1 MLAFCF
7 LWPTAWLHAQE
18 EAKAL
23 TDEQDARVATV
34 AARESAV
41 TQLVAEG
48 NQSRDAGDE
57 LRAASAW
64 NRAGRFLLKLNKQ
77 DEAIS
82 RYRNALE
89 ILNNTSDPKTRIDTL
104 NGLARAYERSGEC
117 KQTAP
122 LLRQTISL
130 SDKYDYKA
138 GKAEARLIE
147 PLCMSNKLQA
157 LQRAQ
162 ESLELW
168 KSINVKL
175 GMAEAYLVVAKY
187 QMIQNNLIEATDAY
201 EAAKQLWQEL
211 NVPNKQA
218 EALIEL
224 GFIEWRKGAWQ
235 ASLPFYIEA
244 QQLIVEEAADPYLMG
259 QIKAGLAEAFI
270 ESGLPQAGL
279 EKYREAHEFYRQ
291 TNYPIHMIGIEWGI
305 GTAHYFLRNYSE
317 AIANLKHAREGAIA
331 NKELRIA
338 ALCDDFLGRTYY
350 ELNDD
355 AAALQHYQAA
365 LQGFTSSQSL
375 MEAARTMALM
385 GQVYQRQANFT
396 KARNHYVTALASFRK
411 LSNQVNEAATLY
423 ALGALE
429 LHQNSVDAAEKYLSE
444 SIRIT
449 ETMRQVSRNVDLT
462 AAFSAKVHER
472 YEKYVDCKMRKYYAS
487 QSESQMIDAFQTSE
501 LARAR
506 SLTELLHATQA
517 NLFPGLDPKLALQ
530 EKELRGYLQGSE
542 NAKLAL
548 LSGKYKTE
556 ELRALEEKHREL
568 EAKHKQLIQEIRTR
582 NPSYEQ
588 VIQPTAWN
596 LAKIQEQVVADDQTV
611 LLEYSLGSE
620 KSYLWAITRS
630 GIKSYELPDVKRII
644 EVTERVYN
652 LLKELP
658 SGNTD
663 AALTAAVQDLAQ
675 MVLLPAKDQLAH
687 RRVIVVPD
695 GVLNYIPFQ
704 VLRLPGDNEPLV
716 ASKEIIN
723 APSASILG
731 ELKQQA
737 ARRQPA
743 ANVLAAFGDPVFASE
758 AVSQDT
764 KENEE
769 DIATAR
775 WHSNLRHFELNK
787 NSFDPATVAPL
798 FYAKHELRSLRDVA
812 GDGALIV
819 SDYAA
824 TRDQFLSTDLT
835 NFAILHLVT
844 HGYFNPATP
853 ESSGFVLST
862 TDRQDKKLK
871 GFIELRDIYEL
882 RVPVLLVV
890 LSACQTALGK
900 DVRGEGL
907 LGLTHSFM
915 YAGAS
920 SVVASLW
927 KVEDGA
933 TAELMKLFYTNMLR
947 DGMKPS
953 EALRVAQNSIRQR
966 PEWSSPYYW
975 AGFTLQGDPQII
987 RAKTEASSEG
997 FPWKIGIVVVGLLLF
1012 VGLGLWFLRYSRLR
1026 RVELG
1031 TSLSV
1036 PTAIAGG

>member
-1 MLAFCF
+1 MRLRSLMLAFCF
-7 LWPTAWLHAQE
+7 LWPAASLQAQE
-18 EAKAL
+18 EARAL
-23 TDEQDARVATV
+23 TDEQDVRVATV
-34 AARESAV
+34 AAREAAA
-41 TQLVAEG
+41 TQLLAEG
-48 NQSRDAGDE
+48 NQARDTGDE
-57 LRAASAW
+57 SRAASAW
-64 NRAGRFLLKLNKQ
+64 NRAGRFLLRLNKHS
-77 DEAIS
+77 EAIAT
-82 RYRNALE
+82 YRNALE
-89 ILNNTSDPKTRIDTL
+89 ILKNTSEHRTRIDTL
-104 NGLARAYERSGEC
+104 NGLASVYERSSQC
-117 KQTAP
+117 TQTMS
-122 LLRQTISL
+122 LLQQSISL
-130 SDKYDYKA
+130 SDKYDYPA
-138 GKAEARLIE
+138 GKAEAFLIQ
-147 PLCMSNKLQA
+147 PLCMSNQLTA
-157 LQRAQ
+157 LQSAQ

-168 KSINVKL
+168 KSVNVKL
-175 GMAEAYLVVAKY
+175 GMAQAYLVVGKY

-201 EAAKQLWQEL
+201 VTAKQLWQEL
-211 NVPNKQA
+211 NVPNKKA

-244 QQLIVEEAADPYLMG
+244 QQLIRDEAADPYLMG

-279 EKYREAHEFYRQ
+279 ERYREALEVYRQ
-291 TNYPIHMIGIEWGI
+291 TNYRVHMIGIEWGI

-317 AIANLKHAREGAIA
+317 AIANLKNARNGAIET
-331 NKELRIA
+331 KYLMLA

-355 AAALQHYQAA
+355 DSALQHYQAA
-365 LQGFTSSQSL
+365 LQGFTRSSNP

-385 GQVYQRQANFT
+385 GQVYQRQGNFT
-396 KARNHYVTALASFRK
+396 NARKHYLRALASFRK
-411 LSNQVNEAATLY
+411 LSNQVNESATLY
-423 ALGALE
+423 ALGTLE
-429 LHQNSVDAAEKYLSE
+429 LKQNSVDAAEKYLDE

-449 ETMRQVSRNVDLT
+449 ESMRQVSRNVDLT

-472 YEKYVDCKMRKYYAS
+472 YEKYVDCKMRKYQAS
-487 QSESQMIDAFQTSE
+487 QSQSQMIDAFQTSE

-517 NLFPGLDPKLALQ
+517 NLFPGLDPELALQ
-530 EKELRGYLQGSE
+530 EKELRGYLQANE
-542 NAKLAL
+542 NTKLAL
-548 LSGKYKTE
+548 LSRKYKTA
-556 ELRALEEKHREL
+556 ELTALEEKRREL
-568 EAKHKQLIQEIRTR
+568 ELKHAQLIQQIRTR

-596 LAKIQEQVVADDQTV
+596 VAKIQEQVVADDQTV

-630 GIKSYELPDVKRII
+630 QIYSYELPDAQRIT
-644 EVTERVYN
+644 EVSERVYN
-652 LLKELP
+652 LLKSMP
-658 SGNTD
+658 SSNTD
-663 AALTAAVQDLAQ
+663 SELAAAVRDLAQ
-675 MVLLPAKDQLAH
+675 MVLFPAREQLTH
-687 RRVIVVPD
+687 RRIIVVPD

-704 VLRLPGDNEPLV
+704 ILPSPADNEPLV

-743 ANVLAAFGDPVFASE
+743 AKVLAAFGDPVFASE
-758 AVSQDT
+758 VTASKDT
-764 KENEE
+764 NENQE

-775 WHSNLRHFELNK
+775 WHSTLRHLEL
-787 NSFDPATVAPL
+787 SGGRFDPAAVAPL
-798 FYAKHELRSLRDVA
+798 FYAKHELRSLRDIA
-812 GDGALIV
+812 GEGALIV

-824 TRDQFLSTDLT
+824 TREQFLSTDLT
-835 NFAILHLVT
+835 NYSILHLVT

-862 TDRQDKKLK
+862 TDRQAKNLK
-871 GFIELRDIYEL
+871 GFVELRDIYEL

-900 DVRGEGL
+900 DIRGEGL

-927 KVEDGA
+927 NVEDGA

-953 EALRVAQNSIRQR
+953 EALRAAQNSIRQR
-966 PEWSSPYYW
+966 PEWRSPYYW

-987 RAKTEASSEG
+987 RPKTEVRSDG
-997 FPWKIGIVVVGLLLF
+997 FVLQVGIVIGLLVFL
-1012 VGLGLWFLRYSRLR
+1012 GLGWWFLRR
-1026 RVELG
+1026 RFAVK
-1031 TSLSV
+1031 S
-1036 PTAIAGG
+1036 

>member
-1 MLAFCF
+1 MRLRPLMLAFCF
-7 LWPTAWLHAQE
+7 LLPAASLQAQE
-18 EAKAL
+18 EARAL
-23 TDEQDARVATV
+23 TDEQDVRVATV
-34 AARESAV
+34 AAREAAA
-41 TQLVAEG
+41 TQLLAEG
-48 NQSRDAGDE
+48 NQARDAGDAA
-57 LRAASAW
+57 RAASAL

-77 DEAIS
+77 SEAIAT
-82 RYRNALE
+82 YRNALE
-89 ILNNTSDPKTRIDTL
+89 ILKNTSEHRTRIDTL
-104 NGLARAYERSGEC
+104 NGLAGAYERSSQC
-117 KQTAP
+117 TQTIP
-122 LLRQTISL
+122 LLQQTISL
-130 SDKYDYKA
+130 SDKYNYPA
-138 GKAEARLIE
+138 GKADALLIQ
-147 PLCMSNKLQA
+147 PLCMSNKLTA
-157 LQRAQ
+157 LQSAQ

-175 GMAEAYLVVAKY
+175 GMAQAYLVVGKY
-187 QMIQNNLIEATDAY
+187 QMIQNNLIEATEAY

-211 NVPNKQA
+211 NVPNKKA

-244 QQLIVEEAADPYLMG
+244 QQLIVEETADPYLMG

-291 TNYPIHMIGIEWGI
+291 TNYPVHMIGIEWGI

-317 AIANLKHAREGAIA
+317 AIANLKNARNGAIETK
-331 NKELRIA
+331 NLMIA

-350 ELNDD
+350 ELNDND
-355 AAALQHYQAA
+355 TALQHYQAA
-365 LQGFTSSQSL
+365 LQGFTRSSNP

-385 GQVYQRQANFT
+385 GQVYQRQGNFT
-396 KARNHYVTALASFRK
+396 NARKHYLKALASFRK
-411 LSNQVNEAATLY
+411 LSNQVNESATLY
-423 ALGALE
+423 ALGTLE
-429 LHQNSVDAAEKYLSE
+429 LQQDSVDAAEKYLEE

-472 YEKYVDCKMRKYYAS
+472 YEKYVDCKMRKYHAS
-487 QSESQMIDAFQTSE
+487 QSQSQMTDAFQTSE

-517 NLFPGLDPKLALQ
+517 NLFPGLDPQLALQ
-530 EKELRGYLQGSE
+530 ERELRGYLQANE

-548 LSGKYKTE
+548 LSGKYKTA
-556 ELRALEEKHREL
+556 ELTALEEKRREL
-568 EAKHKQLIQEIRTR
+568 ELKHAQLIQQIRTR

-630 GIKSYELPDVKRII
+630 QIYSYELPDAQRIT
-644 EVTERVYN
+644 EVAERVYN
-652 LLKELP
+652 LLKALP
-658 SGNTD
+658 SNNTD
-663 AALTAAVQDLAQ
+663 AEISAAVQALAQ
-675 MVLLPAKDQLAH
+675 MVLFPAKEQLTH
-687 RRVIVVPD
+687 RRIIVVPD

-704 VLRLPGDNEPLV
+704 ILPSPADNDPLV

-758 AVSQDT
+758 VTASKDT
-764 KENEE
+764 KE

-775 WHSNLRHFELNK
+775 WHSNLRHLEL
-787 NSFDPATVAPL
+787 SGSRFDPAAVAPL
-798 FYAKHELRSLRDVA
+798 FYAKHELRSLRDIA
-812 GDGALIV
+812 GEGALIV

-824 TRDQFLSTDLT
+824 TREQFLNTDLT
-835 NFAILHLVT
+835 NFSILHLVT

-862 TDRQDKKLK
+862 TDRQAKNLK
-871 GFIELRDIYEL
+871 GFVELRDIYEL

-900 DVRGEGL
+900 DIRGEGL

-927 KVEDGA
+927 NVEDGA
-933 TAELMKLFYTNMLR
+933 TAELMKLFYSNMLR

-953 EALRVAQNSIRQR
+953 EALRAAQNSIRQR
-966 PEWSSPYYW
+966 PEWRSPYYW

-987 RAKTEASSEG
+987 RPKTEVRSEAFVFKTG
-997 FPWKIGIVVVGLLLF
+997 VVVGLLLLL
-1012 VGLGLWFLRYSRLR
+1012 GLGWWFLRR
-1026 RVELG
+1026 RFVK
-1031 TSLSV
+1031 S
-1036 PTAIAGG
+1036 

>member
-1 MLAFCF
+1 MSLRSLILAFCF
-7 LWPTAWLHAQE
+7 LCPTAWLQAQE

-34 AARESAV
+34 AGREAAV
-41 TQLVAEG
+41 TQLQAEG
-48 NQSRDAGDE
+48 NQYRDTGDE
-57 LRAASAW
+57 RRAASAW

-77 DEAIS
+77 DEAIAA
-82 RYRNALE
+82 YRNALE
-89 ILNNTSDPKTRIDTL
+89 ILNNTADPKTHIDTL
-104 NGLARAYERSGEC
+104 NGLARAYERASEC
-117 KQTAP
+117 TEAIP
-122 LLRQTISL
+122 LLRRSISL

-138 GKAEARLIE
+138 GKAEALLIQ
-147 PLCMSNKLQA
+147 PYCMSNKLKA
-157 LQRAQ
+157 LQSAQ
-162 ESLELW
+162 ESLETW

-175 GMAEAYLVVAKY
+175 GIAHAYLAVGEY
-187 QMIQNNLIEATDAY
+187 QMVQDNLIESTDAY
-201 EAAKQLWQEL
+201 EKAKQLWQEL
-211 NVPNKQA
+211 NVPNKKA
-218 EALIEL
+218 EALINL

-235 ASLPFYIEA
+235 ASLSFYIEA
-244 QQLIVEEAADPYLMG
+244 QQLIVEEAAEPYMMG

-279 EKYREAHEFYRQ
+279 EKFREALEVYRQ
-291 TNYPIHMIGIEWGI
+291 TNYLTPMIGMQWGI
-305 GTAHYFLRNYSE
+305 GSAHYFLHNYSE
-317 AIANLKHAREGAIA
+317 AIANLKNARDSAVA
-331 NKELRIA
+331 NEDVMLA
-338 ALCDDFLGRTYY
+338 GLCDDFLGRTYY
-350 ELNDD
+350 ALNDD

-365 LQGFTSSQSL
+365 LQGFTRSGNP
-375 MEAARTMALM
+375 MEVARIMALM
-385 GQVYQRQANFT
+385 GQVYQRQGNFT
-396 KARNHYVTALASFRK
+396 NARKHYLSALADFRK
-411 LSNQVNEAATLY
+411 LSNQVNESATLY
-423 ALGALE
+423 VLGALE
-429 LHQNSVDAAEKYLSE
+429 LQQNSVDAAEKYLSE

-449 ETMRQVSRNVDLT
+449 ETMRQVSRYVDLT
-462 AAFSAKVHER
+462 AAVSAKVHER
-472 YEKYVDCKMRKYYAS
+472 YEKYVDCKMRKYHAS

-517 NLFPGLDPKLALQ
+517 NLFPGLDPKLASQ
-530 EKELRGYLQGSE
+530 EKELRGYLQGNE

-548 LSGKYKTE
+548 LSGKYKTT

-568 EAKHKQLIQEIRTR
+568 EAKHEQLIQEIRTR

-630 GIKSYELPDVKRII
+630 EIKSYELPDVKRIT

-652 LLKELP
+652 LLKDLP

-663 AALTAAVQDLAQ
+663 AELPAAVQDLAQ
-675 MVLLPAKDQLAH
+675 IVLFPARDQLTH
-687 RRVIVVPD
+687 RRIIVVPD
-695 GVLNYIPFQ
+695 GVLNYVPFQ
-704 VLRLPGDNEPLV
+704 VLPSPSNNEPLV

-758 AVSQDT
+758 VTSSKDR

-769 DIATAR
+769 DIPTAR

-787 NSFDPATVAPL
+787 NGFDPATVAPL
-798 FYAKHELRSLRDVA
+798 FYAKHELRSLREVA
-812 GDGALIV
+812 GEGALIV

-824 TRDQFLSTDLT
+824 TREQFLSTDLT

-862 TDRQDKKLK
+862 RDRQEKKLK

-947 DGMKPS
+947 DGMKPA

-987 RAKTEASSEG
+987 RPKTEAGSEV
-997 FPWKIGIVVVGLLLF
+997 FPWKIGIVAGLLFLL
-1012 VGLGLWFLRYSRLR
+1012 GLGWWFLRYRGPR
-1026 RVELG
+1026 RVN
-1031 TSLSV
+1031 
-1036 PTAIAGG
+1036 